1 MALEDPGTI
10 EEGDPA
16 VIRAEADELKT
27 VAANIHTVVN
37 LLRTVSTKGV
47 WDSCSG
53 TMFEREVGTTPS
65 DLVAI
70 ANRLSGAERIIRPYA
85 DRLEES
91 QATLKR
97 LRGRYDTNTATAQAR
112 KERLAT
118 MTPEDPEYVAVEREY
133 RAAANS
139 REMNRRG
146 FAREADAAAA
156 DEHAVAASLSVVGSD
171 LSDERLYN
179 TFEQS
184 SRVGTSSLATNPV
197 SGFVKPMGVLAA
209 GDPIGRFGRRAVYG
223 EGSYSDVGK
232 STYLAAVDTMIP
244 LSRQIKTGRRIKAA
258 DRAAELRSIRAA
270 DKSTNPIAHRRI
282 GADAKS
288 WAKHKAA
295 TSKVRGRHKA
305 TDWARE
311 TSGINL
317 ADDFAT
323 DWAAVAGSGHVR
335 KGGVI
340 VTYGVRKTNHTVSR
354 VESGIS
360 TGQSIDAAA
369 DKVTESP
376 SERQERQEREAAA
389 ERREE
394 AQRSRRAG
402 AIDDLTGSPLVSPV
416 P

>member
-118 MTPEDPEYVAVEREY
+118 MTPEDPEYVTVEREY

-139 REMNRRG
+139 REMNRRL
-146 FAREADAAAA
+146 
-156 DEHAVAASLSVVGSD
+156 SL
-171 LSDERLYN
+171 
-179 TFEQS
+179 
-184 SRVGTSSLATNPV
+184 
-197 SGFVKPMGVLAA
+197 
-209 GDPIGRFGRRAVYG
+209 I
-223 EGSYSDVGK
+223 
-232 STYLAAVDTMIP
+232 
-244 LSRQIKTGRRIKAA
+244 
-258 DRAAELRSIRAA
+258 
-270 DKSTNPIAHRRI
+270 H
-282 GADAKS
+282 
-288 WAKHKAA
+288 
-295 TSKVRGRHKA
+295 
-305 TDWARE
+305 
-311 TSGINL
+311 
-317 ADDFAT
+317 
-323 DWAAVAGSGHVR
+323 
-335 KGGVI
+335 
-340 VTYGVRKTNHTVSR
+340 
-354 VESGIS
+354 IS
-360 TGQSIDAAA
+360 EPTR
-369 DKVTESP
+369 P
-376 SERQERQEREAAA
+376 Y
-389 ERREE
+389 
-394 AQRSRRAG
+394 
-402 AIDDLTGSPLVSPV
+402 
-416 P
+416 

>member
-1 MALEDPGTI
+1 
-10 EEGDPA
+10 
-16 VIRAEADELKT
+16 
-27 VAANIHTVVN
+27 
-37 LLRTVSTKGV
+37 
-47 WDSCSG
+47 
-53 TMFEREVGTTPS
+53 
-65 DLVAI
+65 
-70 ANRLSGAERIIRPYA
+70 
-85 DRLEES
+85 
-91 QATLKR
+91 
-97 LRGRYDTNTATAQAR
+97 
-112 KERLAT
+112 
-118 MTPEDPEYVAVEREY
+118 
-133 RAAANS
+133 
-139 REMNRRG
+139 
-146 FAREADAAAA
+146 
-156 DEHAVAASLSVVGSD
+156 
-171 LSDERLYN
+171 
-179 TFEQS
+179 
-184 SRVGTSSLATNPV
+184 
-197 SGFVKPMGVLAA
+197 MGVLAA

-295 TSKVRGRHKA
+295 TSKVRGRQKA
-305 TDWARE
+305 TDWARD

-323 DWAAVAGSGHVR
+323 DWTAVAGSGHVR